1 MSQSILDTFLPY
13 QRRFFLAPKRRKFW
27 LSGRQLGKSHCIA
40 GILAYKALERDGNL
54 SLAISVNQRSASELL
69 KKVASY
75 AEAVSALTD
84 GKVAHTST
92 FDSVS
97 FSNGSRILSLPS
109 SSSSMRGW
117 TASCVCIDEAFFVPR
132 LEDTMAAIAPTLTRD
147 PNAELILAS
156 SAAGM
161 NSTAYAI
168 WEKALRSNEWYT
180 QTTTIEDAVSDGL
193 KVDVDSLRS
202 MVPDEETFQTEYMC
216 VFSKS
221 MDAVF
226 DPSLMETFDSL
237 PSAAQGNWIGIDV
250 GRTHDKTAFVMGAAV
265 GDTLYVTDAETM
277 EKADYQTQLDR
288 IAELERRRR
297 FNGGLV
303 DAGGIG
309 SMLAEYA
316 NSKVSRRISPF
327 TFTSSSKTPL
337 FESLRDLV
345 FRRKILFSKPLLE
358 RMRED
363 LSGVSRITTSEGK
376 VAYRAVSDSSG
387 HSDLSSALVLMIEAW
402 KRNPLSSSVP
412 VSFSPHVSRLSP
424 WSRRI

>member
-13 QRRFFLAPKRRKFW
+13 QRRFFLAPRRRKFW

-40 GILAYKALERDGNL
+40 GILAYKALEKDGNL

-69 KKVASY
+69 KKVSNY

-84 GKVAHTST
+84 GKISHTST

-147 PNAELILAS
+147 PNAELVLAS

-161 NSTAYAI
+161 NSTAYSI
-168 WEKALRSNEWYT
+168 WEKAIRSDEWYT
-180 QTTTIEDAVSDGL
+180 QTTTIDDAVRDGL
-193 KVDVDSLRS
+193 KVDVGSLRS

-226 DPSLMETFDSL
+226 DASLMEPFDSL

-250 GRTHDKTAFVMGAAV
+250 GRSHDKTAFVMGTAV
-265 GDTLYVTDAETM
+265 GDSLYVTDAETM

-327 TFTSSSKTPL
+327 TFTSASKTPL

-345 FRRKILFSKPLLE
+345 FRRKILFSKSILE

-363 LSGVSRITTSEGK
+363 LSGVSRITTAEGK

-402 KRNPLSSSVP
+402 KRNPVSSSVP
-412 VSFSPHVSRLSP
+412 VPFSPHASRLSP